1 MSGYVIANVQVTNP
15 VQYEEYKKWSTAA
28 MKAHNAEVCVRGGQV
43 AVLEG
48 NWAPERIVILK
59 FPTFEAAKAF
69 YDTPEYL
76 KAREA
81 RAGAAIMRMVVV
93 EGV

>member
-1 MSGYVIANVQVTNP
+1 MSGYIIAHVQVTDP
-15 VQYEEYKKWSTAA
+15 VQYEEYKKWSSAA
-28 MKAHNAEVCVRGGQV
+28 MKAHQAEVCVRGGQV

-48 NWAPERIVILK
+48 DWAPERIVILK
-59 FPTFEAAKAF
+59 FPSFAAAQAF

-76 KAREA
+76 QAREA

-93 EGV
+93 EGL

>member
-1 MSGYVIANVQVTNP
+1 MSGYVIANVQVTDP

>member
-1 MSGYVIANVQVTNP
+1 MSGYIIAHVQVTDP

-48 NWAPERIVILK
+48 DWAPERIVILK
-59 FPTFEAAKAF
+59 FPSFAAAQAF

-76 KAREA
+76 QAREA

-93 EGV
+93 EGL

>member
-1 MSGYVIANVQVTNP
+1 MSGYIIAHVQVTDP
-15 VQYEEYKKWSTAA
+15 VQYEAYKKWSSAA

-48 NWAPERIVILK
+48 DWAPERIVILK
-59 FPTFEAAKAF
+59 FPSFAEAQTF

-93 EGV
+93 EGL